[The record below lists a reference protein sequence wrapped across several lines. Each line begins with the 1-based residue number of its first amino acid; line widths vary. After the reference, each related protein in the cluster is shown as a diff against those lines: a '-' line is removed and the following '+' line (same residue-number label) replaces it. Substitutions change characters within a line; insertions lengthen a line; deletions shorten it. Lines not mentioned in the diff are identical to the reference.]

1 MIKITDSVDVLKGI
15 GPRKQELL
23 SKLNINTLEDF
34 LYFFP
39 RHYQD
44 RRYVV
49 EIADLKEDMPALI
62 RASVIKVATGGFRYR
77 KKSFMKV
84 ICEDQSGTIE
94 IVFFN
99 AGFLTNIFKQGV
111 SFDFYGK
118 PRFEAG
124 MVKMI
129 HPDFSKTELSI
140 SQGIIPI
147 YSLTTGITQSDM
159 QKYERQVGSLAGNL
173 VEYLPKAVIA
183 RNRLCS
189 ISYAIKNIHFPID
202 EIKLKEARFRL
213 VFEELLVLQTGL
225 LAKREIR
232 AKGSKS
238 PVFPKDVKVDEFISS
253 LQYNLTGAQKRV
265 ISEVME
271 SMESPRPMNR
281 LVQGDVG
288 SGKTVIAETAL
299 YKAVKSGYQGVM
311 MAPTEL
317 LAKQHYASLKADL
330 EPHGINVYLLISS
343 LNNKDKQN
351 ILDGMKI
358 GEIQV
363 VVGTHAVIQSNVVF
377 YNLGIV
383 ITDEQHRFGVNQRL
397 ALTEKGEN
405 VDTLVMTATPIPR
418 TLAAIIYGDLDISI
432 IDEMPPGRRP
442 IITKNITSQKA
453 RKALYA
459 FVKSE
464 IQAGRQCYVVT
475 PLIEESDVVNARSAS
490 EVYTELSEVFREFS
504 VSILHG
510 GMKPDEKERAM
521 EAFSNG
527 SVDVLVSTVVIE
539 VGINVPNATVM
550 VVENAERFGLAQL
563 HQLRGRV
570 GRGEHQS
577 YCFLV
582 TDSDSSLASARAEIM
597 VSSGDGFYIAEKDL
611 ELRGPGEFFG
621 TKQHGLPELS
631 IADLVKHIDVLEKV
645 RDEAKLLLAQD
656 PKLEHPD
663 NRNLKKKIEK
673 LFVKASS

>member
-1 MIKITDSVDVLKGI
+1 MKITDGVEILKGV
-15 GPRKQELL
+15 GPKKKELL
-23 SKLNINTLEDF
+23 LKLNIATLEDF
-34 LYFFP
+34 LFYFP

-44 RRYVV
+44 RRHVS
-49 EIADLKEDMPALI
+49 EIIDLRDEVPALI
-62 RASVIKVATGGFRYR
+62 RAAVVKVTTGGFRYG
-77 KKSFMKV
+77 KKSFIKV
-84 ICEDQSGTIE
+84 LCEDRTGKIE

-99 AGFLTNIFKQGV
+99 AGFLNSIFKPGV

-124 MVKMI
+124 SVKLI
-129 HPDFSKTELSI
+129 HPDFSRTETGVI
-140 SQGIIPI
+140 QGIIPI
-147 YSLTTGITQSDM
+147 YPLTAGITQAEM
-159 QKYERQVGSLAGNL
+159 QKYLRQVVPLASSLE
-173 VEYLPKAVIA
+173 EYLPPSIIA

-189 ISYAIKNIHFPID
+189 ISYAIKNIHLPDD
-202 EIKLKEARFRL
+202 EQKLKEARFRL

-225 LAKREIR
+225 MATREIR
-232 AKGSKS
+232 MEGKKS
-238 PVFPKDVKVDEFISS
+238 PSFPKSVVIDPFIES
-253 LQYNLTGAQKRV
+253 LHYQLTGAQQRV
-265 ISEVME
+265 ISEVLA

-330 EPHGINVYLLISS
+330 EPHGIQVELLISS
-343 LNNKDKQN
+343 LNSKDKQGL
-351 ILDGMKI
+351 LDKMKT
-358 GEIQV
+358 GSIQV

-377 YNLGIV
+377 KNLGLV

-432 IDEMPPGRRP
+432 IDEMPPGRNP
-442 IITKNITSQKA
+442 VITKSITNQTA
-453 RKALYA
+453 RKTMYS
-459 FVKSE
+459 FVGSQLE
-464 IQAGRQCYVVT
+464 EGRQCYVVT
-475 PLIEESDVVNARSAS
+475 PLIEESDLLEARSAA
-490 EVYTELSEVFREFS
+490 EVYSELSKLFCDFS
-504 VSILHG
+504 VGLLHG
-510 GMKPDEKERAM
+510 GMKPEEKERVM
-521 EAFSNG
+521 ESFNDGAI
-527 SVDVLVSTVVIE
+527 DLLVSTVVIE

-550 VVENAERFGLAQL
+550 VIESAERFGLAQL

-570 GRGEHQS
+570 GRGSHQS
-577 YCFLV
+577 YCFLILGGGG
-582 TDSDSSLASARAEIM
+582 SLAAERAEIM
-597 VSSGDGFYIAEKDL
+597 VNSGDGFYIAEKDL

-621 TKQHGLPELS
+621 TRQHGIPDLA

-645 RDEAKLLLAQD
+645 KEEAKFLLFQD
-656 PKLEHPD
+656 PKLANFE
-663 NRNLKKKIEK
+663 NQAFKKKIEK
-673 LFVKASS
+673 LFTKASS